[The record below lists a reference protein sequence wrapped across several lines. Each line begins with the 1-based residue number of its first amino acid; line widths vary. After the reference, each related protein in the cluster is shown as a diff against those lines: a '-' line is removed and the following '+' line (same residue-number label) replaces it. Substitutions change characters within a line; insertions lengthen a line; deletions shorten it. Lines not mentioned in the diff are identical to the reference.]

1 MHEEI
6 LKQLFYDF
14 FKEACEV
21 ILQLPQ
27 AGSDRIYYRL
37 KGCTKSAIGTYG
49 KDAKENETFIHH
61 TKHFQQQHIAVPQV
75 YSISN
80 DKQYY
85 LQQDLG
91 DVSLFTIIKNEGISN
106 NVEKYLKE
114 VLQQP
119 LSK

>member
-1 MHEEI
+1 MKGIVYLYYARRNIKATFSDYFGEP
-6 LKQLFYDF
+6 
-14 FKEACEV
+14 CEN
-21 ILQLPQ
+21 ITQLPQ

-37 KGCTKSAIGTYG
+37 TSISTSAIGTYG
-49 KDAKENETFIHH
+49 RDTKENETFIHH

-91 DVSLFTIIKNEGISN
+91 DVHCLPSSRM
-106 NVEKYLKE
+106 KE
-114 VLQQP
+114 YQIM
-119 LSK
+119 